1 MRYITSKEIFE
12 SVYSKSIAN
21 NTTDNSE
28 DGKFTTFRDN
38 HFEVI
43 LTKDDRAYDEIRL
56 SVLAVNANV
65 LSGNID
71 LVVYSTKTALNTLS
85 ELHKNDKLSLLYIMY
100 NPDASDMFEVFNGEV
115 TLNDI
120 IFEASYNSKQSN
132 TFTMR
137 FTL

>member
-1 MRYITSKEIFE
+1 MKFITNKEILE
-12 SVYSKSIAN
+12 NVYSKINNIA
-21 NTTDNSE
+21 DNSE

-85 ELHKNDKLSLLYIMY
+85 ELHKNDKLNLMYIMY
-100 NPDASDMFEVFNGEV
+100 NPDASDRFEVFNGEV

>member
-1 MRYITSKEIFE
+1 MKFITSKEIFE
-12 SVYSKSIAN
+12 NVYSKSN
-21 NTTDNSE
+21 NTIDNSD
-28 DGKFTTFRDN
+28 DGKFVAFRDN

-56 SVLAVNANV
+56 SVLAVKANV

-85 ELHKNDKLSLLYIMY
+85 ELHKNDKINLRYIMY
-100 NPDASDMFEVFNGEV
+100 NPDASDMFEVFNCEV
-115 TLNDI
+115 TLSDI
-120 IFEASYNSKQSN
+120 VFEASYNSKQSN